1 MKHVLLAGLIG
12 MGGALWM
19 GGCSID
25 DVVEDAVKPHNI
37 NIVNGTGGT
46 INVTTDV
53 GTNIYVTA
61 HNLMAKSIT
70 TTGHDSITV
79 KYDGGHSKKFSHS
92 EGAYLY
98 AATTCN
104 NAGYISDHTGGER
117 IHVVNLTAQI
127 FTDSIHIVDADGKSF
142 TITDNA
148 AACAVSGTKQAND
161 VKIGNGMQVKIG
173 NGSWETIRGI
183 PSEVED
189 IANKVKVD
197 VIVYTTSSGTVVPMA
212 RYSDLK

>member
-1 MKHVLLAGLIG
+1 
-12 MGGALWM
+12 M

-53 GTNIYVTA
+53 GTNIYVSS
-61 HNLMAKSIT
+61 HNLVAKSIT

-79 KYDGGHSKKFSHS
+79 KYDGAHAKKFGHS

-104 NAGYISDHTGGER
+104 SVGYISDSTSGER
-117 IHVVNLTAQI
+117 IHVVNLTAQT
-127 FTDSIHIVDADGKSF
+127 FTDSIYIVDADGKSF

-161 VKIGNGMQVKIG
+161 VKVGNGMKVKIG
-173 NGSWETIRGI
+173 NGNWETIHGI